1 MATPTVRRTRSRSSQ
16 GVEQNNIGVF
26 PLKTRRFLAWTAEI
40 TIVVVSSLIPFGI
53 GAYTNAKSDMN
64 RVPLNPL
71 VTIARRE
78 VARPLALPVSLG
90 VTNVAWATNIL
101 WTLGLITPLAIS
113 GWQLYLL
120 AKTGSTTPKRWFAV
134 KVINQNGG
142 VPGFQA
148 VLVRESIGRWCLP
161 VSVAYLLWRNSL
173 LFPNFGVFTILVSLM
188 MLGESSGFPWQKQ
201 RRRALH
207 DSIAGTY
214 TIDANQSFTPD
225 LLDDD
230 NTTGSKL
237 LEDDEEA
244 AIESIV
250 ITPEPRK
257 KISLWRRMRQNP
269 SLTLFLVSLISISAV
284 LTTLILTQV
293 YIQAQKTRR
302 AHLNVNVR
310 QLNVLREKLSPESN
324 ASLRERQQAILA
336 LGSLNNEQATKYLVS
351 LLIEEREAA
360 LLNTVER
367 SLELI
372 GPKAIPHLLLQNRS
386 LVNELDLVND
396 DTSSNQESRK
406 ISLHNNQKAINRI
419 LGVYNGQTN
428 GIDLNRVNLGQ
439 SGSGETS
446 FFNLV
451 LDKVDLWGIN
461 FKSANLNQ
469 ASFQGSRFRGPG
481 EDGRWNTFDDWIAD
495 LSQAELKK
503 ANLSNANLSRVLM
516 NRADL
521 SRANL
526 QGANLFSARLVEA
539 NLSSARL
546 PGADLRRAVLENA
559 SLTGAD
565 LGDAKLNDADLFSAR
580 LGRVIA
586 TGAHFS
592 FANLTKTDWQGADL
606 SSTDFQGAN
615 LSDANLSATR
625 LTSARLRNVNLQN
638 ANLRNANLQNV
649 DLRGAN
655 VAGADFQGAI
665 FSPQKQNPSEQFVQ
679 TPATGTES
687 AVVKG
692 VDFSQVKNSLD
703 SKQLAYICTQ
713 GGVHPRCP

>member
-1 MATPTVRRTRSRSSQ
+1 MATPTARRTGNRSSQ
-16 GVEQNNIGVF
+16 GIEHNNIGAF

-40 TIVVVSSLIPFGI
+40 TILVVSGLIPFGVGVYI
-53 GAYTNAKSDMN
+53 NTRSDMN
-64 RVPLNPL
+64 RVPLNPV
-71 VTIARRE
+71 VTITRRE

-90 VTNVAWATNIL
+90 VSNVAWATNVL
-101 WTLGLITPLAIS
+101 WTLGLVAPLAIS
-113 GWQLYLL
+113 GCQLYLL

-134 KVINQNGG
+134 KVVNEQGAP
-142 VPGFQA
+142 PGFQA
-148 VLVRESIGRWCLP
+148 VFMREFIGRWCLP
-161 VSVAYLLWRNSL
+161 VSVAYFLWRNSL
-173 LFPNFGVFTILVSLM
+173 LFPNLGVFTILVSLM
-188 MLGESSGFPWQKQ
+188 MLGESSGFPWQQQ

-214 TIDANQSFTPD
+214 TIDANQSFTPE
-225 LLDDD
+225 LLHDDS
-230 NTTGSKL
+230 TAQSQL
-237 LEDDEEA
+237 LEEDEEA

-250 ITPEPRK
+250 ITPEPRE

-269 SLTLFLVSLISISAV
+269 SLTLFLVSFLSISAV
-284 LTTLILTQV
+284 LTTLIVTQV
-293 YIQAQKTRR
+293 YIQIQKNRR
-302 AHLNVNVR
+302 ASLNANVR
-310 QLNVLREKLSPESN
+310 QLNALREKLGPESD
-324 ASLRERQQAILA
+324 ASVGERQQAILA
-336 LGSLNNEQATKYLVS
+336 LGSLNDEQATKYLVN
-351 LLIEEREAA
+351 LLIEEKEPV
-360 LLNTVER
+360 LLNTIER
-367 SLELI
+367 SLEAV
-372 GPKAIPHLLLQNRS
+372 GPKAIPDLLRQNRS
-386 LVNELDLVND
+386 LVKESELKNSDASAEPRLKKVN
-396 DTSSNQESRK
+396 
-406 ISLHNNQKAINRI
+406 LHNNQQAINRI
-419 LGVYNGQTN
+419 LAVYNGQTD
-428 GIDLNRVNLGQ
+428 GIDLNRVNLEQ
-439 SGSGETS
+439 SGSGQTS

-516 NRADL
+516 NRTNL

-526 QGANLFSARLVEA
+526 QQANLSSARLVEA

-586 TGAHFS
+586 TGAQFS

-606 SSTDFQGAN
+606 SATDFQGAN
-615 LSDANLSATR
+615 LSNANLSATR
-625 LTSARLRNVNLQN
+625 LTGARLRNTNLQN

-665 FSPQKQNPSEQFVQ
+665 FSPGKQNPSDQFVQ
-679 TPATGTES
+679 TPTTGSES

-703 SKQLAYICTQ
+703 REQIAYICTQ
-713 GGVHPRCP
+713 GGIHPQCP

>member
-1 MATPTVRRTRSRSSQ
+1 MATPTVRRTGNRSSQ
-16 GVEQNNIGVF
+16 EIEKNNIGVF
-26 PLKTRRFLAWTAEI
+26 PLRTRRFLAWTAEI

-53 GAYTNAKSDMN
+53 GTYTNTKSDMN

-71 VTIARRE
+71 VTITRRE
-78 VARPLALPVSLG
+78 IARPLALPVSLG
-90 VTNVAWATNIL
+90 VTNVAWATNVL
-101 WTLGLITPLAIS
+101 WTLGLIAPLAIS

-134 KVINQNGG
+134 KVVNQDGS

-148 VLVRESIGRWCLP
+148 VFMRECIGRWCLP
-161 VSVAYLLWRNSL
+161 ISVAYLLWRNSL
-173 LFPNFGVFTILVSLM
+173 LFPNLGVFTLLTSLM
-188 MLGESSGFPWQKQ
+188 MLGESSGFPWRKQ

-207 DSIAGTY
+207 DNIAGTY

-225 LLDDD
+225 LLDDGK
-230 NTTGSKL
+230 TTASPL
-237 LEDDEEA
+237 LEEDEEA

-250 ITPEPRK
+250 ITPEPRR

-284 LTTLILTQV
+284 LTTLILTQD
-293 YIQAQKTRR
+293 YIQIQKNRR
-302 AHLNVNVR
+302 AYLNVNAR
-310 QLNVLREKLSPESN
+310 QLNTLRQKLNPESN
-324 ASLRERQQAILA
+324 TSLRERQQAILA
-336 LGSLNNEQATKYLVS
+336 LGNLNDEQATKYLVS
-351 LLIEEREAA
+351 LLIEEREQV
-360 LLNTVER
+360 LLNTIER
-367 SLELI
+367 SLEVI
-372 GPKAIPHLLLQNRS
+372 GPKAIPHLLRQNRS
-386 LVNELDLVND
+386 LIKELDLVNGE
-396 DTSSNQESRK
+396 TPNNK
-406 ISLHNNQKAINRI
+406 GLKKVSLHNNQRAINRI
-419 LGVYNGQTN
+419 LAVYNGQTN
-428 GIDLNRVNLGQ
+428 GIDLNRVYLGQ

-481 EDGRWNTFDDWIAD
+481 EDRRWNTFDDWIAN

-516 NRADL
+516 NRTDL

-526 QGANLFSARLVEA
+526 QDANLLNARLVEA

-546 PGADLRRAVLENA
+546 PGADLRGAVLENA

-565 LGDAKLNDADLFSAR
+565 LGDAKLNNADLFSAR

-586 TGAHFS
+586 TGAQFA

-625 LTSARLRNVNLQN
+625 LTGARLRNVNLQN

-665 FSPQKQNPSEQFVQ
+665 FSPEKQYPSDQFVQ
-679 TPATGTES
+679 TPTTGSES

>member
-1 MATPTVRRTRSRSSQ
+1 MATPATRRTGNRSSH
-16 GVEQNNIGVF
+16 GIEQNSIGIF

-40 TIVVVSSLIPFGI
+40 TIVVVSGLIPFGI
-53 GAYTNAKSDMN
+53 GTYINAKSDMN
-64 RVPLNPL
+64 RVPLNPP

-90 VTNVAWATNIL
+90 VTNVAWGTNVL
-101 WTLGLITPLAIS
+101 WTLSLIAPLVVS

-134 KVINQNGG
+134 KVVKQDGDI
-142 VPGFQA
+142 PGFQA
-148 VLVRESIGRWCLP
+148 VFMRECIGKWCLP

-173 LFPNFGVFTILVSLM
+173 LFPNLGVFTILVSVM
-188 MLGESSGFPWQKQ
+188 ILGESSGFPWRKQ
-201 RRRALH
+201 RQRALH
-207 DSIAGTY
+207 DNIAGTY
-214 TIDANQSFTPD
+214 TIDAHQSFTPG

-230 NTTGSKL
+230 TTTKSQL
-237 LEDDEEA
+237 LEEDEEA

-293 YIQAQKTRR
+293 YIQAQKNRR
-302 AHLNVNVR
+302 AHLNVNAR
-310 QLNVLREKLSPESN
+310 QLDILREKLNPESN
-324 ASLRERQQAILA
+324 TSLRERQQAILA
-336 LGSLNNEQATKYLVS
+336 LGSLNDEQATKYLVN
-351 LLIEEREAA
+351 LLVEENEPI
-360 LLNTVER
+360 LLNNIKR

-372 GPKAIPHLLLQNRS
+372 GPKAIPHLLRQNRS
-386 LVNELDLVND
+386 LVKELDSGNAD
-396 DTSSNQESRK
+396 NSNVQESPTV
-406 ISLHNNQKAINRI
+406 SLHNNQQAINRI
-419 LGVYNGQTN
+419 LAVYNGQTN
-428 GIDLNRVNLGQ
+428 GIDLNRVNLDQ
-439 SGSGETS
+439 SGSGKTS

-451 LDKVDLWGIN
+451 LDRADLWGIN
-461 FKSANLNQ
+461 FKYANLNQ
-469 ASFQGSRFRGPG
+469 ASFRGSRFRGPG
-481 EDGRWNTFDDWIAD
+481 EDRRWNTFDDWIANF
-495 LSQAELKK
+495 SEAELTK
-503 ANLSNANLSRVLM
+503 ADFSNANLSRVLM

-526 QGANLFSARLVEA
+526 QGANLSSARLVEA

-586 TGAHFS
+586 RGANFS

-615 LSDANLSATR
+615 LSNANLSATR
-625 LTSARLRNVNLQN
+625 LTTARLRNVNLQN
-638 ANLRNANLQNV
+638 ANLRNANLQNA

-655 VAGADFQGAI
+655 LVGADFQGAI
-665 FSPQKQNPSEQFVQ
+665 LYPQRQNPSDDFVQ
-679 TPATGTES
+679 TPVTGSES

-692 VDFSQVKNSLD
+692 VDFSQVKNSL
-703 SKQLAYICTQ
+703 SSRQLAYICTQ
-713 GGVHPRCP
+713 GGLHPRCP